1 MQFILFKRCNFEIG
15 MELLINI
22 YIFYDNLSVYRVG
35 ACFKEKY
42 TKNQYKVP
50 KGIDNQSF
58 SNTYISKNK
67 QI

>member
-1 MQFILFKRCNFEIG
+1 

>member
-1 MQFILFKRCNFEIG
+1 

-50 KGIDNQSF
+50 KGIDNHFQIPI
-58 SNTYISKNK
+58 YQKINK
-67 QI
+67 FN